1 MIIVQYIDD
10 VWASAGHSIIPSD
23 PYDASIA
30 RFWATY
36 IDDKFFPSLFA
47 IAKSKDEEER
57 KAAIEQVIAAA
68 IEQVIAAF
76 GILEE
81 AYQKTSKGK
90 DFFGGEKIG
99 YIDIS
104 FESYVGWIKASE
116 KMNGIKLFD
125 ETKAPG
131 LTKWADKFCADESV
145 KSVMPEA
152 DALIEKKNTDT
163 VMAGSESEE
172 VKILGGWPAW
182 PSPFVMRARVALNIK
197 SVKYE
202 FLEQPYGTKSELL
215 LKSNPIY
222 KKVPVMIHGD
232 KPICES
238 MNIVQYIDDVYWR
251 STKLMSATTF
261 LFFPSMSG
269 ITKCKDGEEYTAVI
283 EQMIAAFGLLE
294 QAYQEISKGK
304 DFFGGE
310 KIGYIDIAFGCYIG
324 SIKVTEK
331 MNGIKLHH
339 ETKAPGLTK
348 WADKFCAD
356 DRVKPVDFI
365 TRRFTAGNR
374 SSHGVC

>member
-1 MIIVQYIDD
+1 
-10 VWASAGHSIIPSD
+10 
-23 PYDASIA
+23 
-30 RFWATY
+30 
-36 IDDKFFPSLFA
+36 
-47 IAKSKDEEER
+47 
-57 KAAIEQVIAAA
+57 
-68 IEQVIAAF
+68 
-76 GILEE
+76 
-81 AYQKTSKGK
+81 
-90 DFFGGEKIG
+90 
-99 YIDIS
+99 
-104 FESYVGWIKASE
+104 
-116 KMNGIKLFD
+116 
-125 ETKAPG
+125 
-131 LTKWADKFCADESV
+131 
-145 KSVMPEA
+145 
-152 DALIEKKNTDT
+152 
-163 VMAGSESEE
+163 MAGSESEE

-238 MNIVQYIDDVYWR
+238 MNIVQYIDDVWSNSGHSIMPSDPYDASIARFW
-251 STKLMSATTF
+251 ATYIDDK
-261 LFFPSMSG
+261 FFPSMSG